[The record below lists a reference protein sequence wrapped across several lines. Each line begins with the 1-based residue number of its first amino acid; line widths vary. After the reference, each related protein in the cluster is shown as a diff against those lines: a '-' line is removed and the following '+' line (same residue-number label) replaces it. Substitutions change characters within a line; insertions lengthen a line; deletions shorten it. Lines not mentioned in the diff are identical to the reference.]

1 MNIISEYISKESILP
16 QPVLVKSESHFLP
29 NFKIKII
36 DFTNYKK
43 IENLTENE
51 FIYCRRVG
59 NHIEYEEC
67 TYNQLKVQ
75 DKKNRKVIR
84 LKDNVEYITISKN
97 VNIK

>member
-29 NFKIKII
+29 NFKSKII